1 MREPLAK
8 DEMIRKCAEI
18 NVTKLYAIIN
28 DAAQAYKGVIPDDR
42 WHEPYMPL
50 EELEHEIEDGV
61 VFWAFEED
69 GNLLGIMGIQDRD
82 DVALIRHAYVRTN
95 RQNHGIGTQLLQH
108 LERTT
113 KKPILIGTWADAR
126 WAIRFYERNGYRLLS
141 RKETEQLLQRYWSIP
156 ERQVVTSVI
165 LANLKWGAANNH

>member
-1 MREPLAK
+1 
-8 DEMIRKCAEI
+8 MIRKCNE
-18 NVTKLYAIIN
+18 NDLPTMYAIIN
-28 DAAQAYKGVIPDDR
+28 DAAQAYKGVIPNDR
-42 WHEPYMPL
+42 WHDPYMPL
-50 EELEHEIEDGV
+50 EKLKHEIEDGV
-61 VFWAFEED
+61 VF
-69 GNLLGIMGIQDRD
+69 GIMGIQDKD

-113 KKPILIGTWADAR
+113 KKPILIGTWADAS

-165 LANLKWGAANNH
+165 LANPRWGAANNH